1 MAAKNLC
8 PYFHAHTI
16 VVLSHYPIRAILH
29 KHDASGRLLK
39 WAIDLSEFDII
50 YCMRSAVKDQV
61 LADFIVEL
69 SNRSKVSL
77 LELLWIFETDGS
89 SKAVGGEVGMVLLSL
104 DGLLVS

>member
-16 VVLSHYPIRAILH
+16 VVLSRYPIRAILH

-50 YCMRSAVKDQV
+50 YCMRSSVKDQV

-89 SKAVGGEVGMVLLSL
+89 SKVVGGEVGMVLLSL
-104 DGLLVS
+104 NGLLVS